1 MAQNEMAQKAREI
14 ADELMNPKY
23 ANSDMHTVL
32 EIAASRG
39 MLFVMERERDR
50 ITAIAPSE
58 PNDFRTYTPQS
69 AGC

>member
-1 MAQNEMAQKAREI
+1 MAQNALAQKAREI
-14 ADELMNPKY
+14 ADDLMNPKY

-50 ITAIAPSE
+50 ITESSDMPK
-58 PNDFRTYTPQS
+58 YTPQA